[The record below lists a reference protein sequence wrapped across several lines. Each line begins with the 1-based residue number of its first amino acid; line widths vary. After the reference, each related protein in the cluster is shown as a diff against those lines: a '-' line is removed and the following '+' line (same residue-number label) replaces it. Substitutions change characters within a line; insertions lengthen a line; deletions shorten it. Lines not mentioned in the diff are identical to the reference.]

1 MKHRTTLTLDPTI
14 SHRAKLLAR
23 QRGVSLS
30 SMVERLL
37 AEETMV
43 ESAESDTSGFSIR
56 WRGQMRLADQT
67 KEPRY
72 EKLRRKYGF
81 GRKGG

>member
-1 MKHRTTLTLDPTI
+1 MKNRITLTLDPVI

-37 AEETMV
+37 AKET
-43 ESAESDTSGFSIR
+43 SAESGQSAFSTR
-56 WRGQMRLADQT
+56 WKGRMRISDGGN
-67 KEPRY
+67 EPRHM
-72 EKLRRKYGF
+72 KLSRKYGL
-81 GRKGG
+81 GGESH